1 MKFRFLMIFSALG
14 LLGYGLGMLF
24 ATEMLMSL
32 FDMGVSMNAG
42 RVLGAT
48 YLGFAVLDWQAR
60 SATGGPLRSAI
71 VLANFVAN
79 AASVPVILLSI
90 NGGLIN
96 GMGWGGLGFHA
107 VLALGFAYFL
117 INPNAD

>member
-1 MKFRFLMIFSALG
+1 MKLKALMVFSSLG

-32 FDMGVSMNAG
+32 FDMGVSLNAG

-60 SATGGPLRSAI
+60 NAASGELRNAI
-71 VLANFVAN
+71 VQANFVAN

-90 NGGLIN
+90 TGGLIN
-96 GMGWGGLGFHA
+96 AMGWGGLGFHA

-117 INPNAD
+117 FNPHAE